1 MTGAGAF
8 LCRDCCARGAHSP
21 GRCGDCGSPRLIDL
35 RGAADLFIA
44 HVDCDAFY
52 ASIEKRDNPALR
64 DKPVIVGGGG
74 GRGVVSTACYIARTS
89 GVRSAMPMAQARRLC
104 PDAIVIAPRM
114 RDYVA
119 AGRRIRELMSELTP
133 AVEPLSIDEAFLDL
147 RGCEAVHGA
156 PAAQSLAR
164 LAKRVEAEVGVSIS
178 VGLAPNKYLAKIAS
192 DMQKPRGFTVLA
204 REHVLAILAPMD
216 VGRMWGVGAVAR
228 AKLVAAGIE
237 RIGDIQRIGEQEA
250 IRRIGDSGRRLW
262 CLARGIDERVVESR
276 FERKGVSTETT
287 FEGDIGDFEELCRHL
302 LDQAERLALRLRRD
316 CMAARTI
323 SLKLRRRNFQLVT
336 RTRSLS
342 EPVSL
347 APQFVDILKPV
358 LRTMC
363 DGAKF
368 RLLGVMAA
376 DLSPLEGGGD
386 AGLFVDDTRKA
397 RAREDAI
404 ESLRDRFGRK
414 AVIRGPLYR
423 GP

>member
-8 LCRDCCARGAHSP
+8 LCRDCCARGADSAD
-21 GRCGDCGSPRLIDL
+21 RCGACGSPRLIDL
-35 RGAADLFIA
+35 GKAADLSIA

-89 GVRSAMPMAQARRLC
+89 GVRSAMPMAEARRLC

-119 AGRRIRELMSELTP
+119 AGKRIRELMGALTP

-156 PAAQSLAR
+156 PAAESLAR

-192 DMQKPRGFTVLA
+192 DMEKPRGFTVLA
-204 REHVLAILAPMD
+204 RDNVLAILAPMD

-237 RIGDIQRIGEQEA
+237 RIGDIQRMGEQEA
-250 IRRIGDSGRRLW
+250 MRRIGDSGRRLW
-262 CLARGIDERVVESR
+262 RLARGIDERVVESR
-276 FERKGVSTETT
+276 GERKGVSTETT

-316 CMAARTI
+316 RMAARTI

-347 APQFVDILKPV
+347 APQFVEILKPV
-358 LRTMC
+358 LRTLC
-363 DGAKF
+363 DGAQF

-376 DLSPLEGGGD
+376 DLSPLESGGE
-386 AGLFVDDTRKA
+386 AGLFVEDARKA

-414 AVIRGPLYR
+414 AVIRGPLFR